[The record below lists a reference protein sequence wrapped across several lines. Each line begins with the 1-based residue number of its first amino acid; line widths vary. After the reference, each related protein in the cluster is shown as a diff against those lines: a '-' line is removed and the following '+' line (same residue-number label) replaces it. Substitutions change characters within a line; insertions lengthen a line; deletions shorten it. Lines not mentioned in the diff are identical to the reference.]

1 MIDASSDVSYVNTLI
16 FMGIS
21 VGFFLSFVMLAVY
34 GVFQLFKR
42 LVTNF

>member
-1 MIDASSDVSYVNTLI
+1 MIDASDVSSYLNTLI
-16 FMGIS
+16 FMGLS

-42 LVTNF
+42 LVTNI